1 MFVIELFG
9 SFYDLL
15 FYFDQFDPEV
25 QLFASHFMIGIEG
38 DGRFFFC
45 RHFRREWLTKLVRQ
59 IYLLSGFQI
68 FRARK
73 LCNFNRKYS
82 IRIGWAVG
90 FFRH

>member
-45 RHFRREWLTKLVRQ
+45 RHFAGNGCPNWFVRYTCCPASRFSEPGSCA
-59 IYLLSGFQI
+59 ISTVNTAFGS
-68 FRARK
+68 A
-73 LCNFNRKYS
+73 
-82 IRIGWAVG
+82 AP
-90 FFRH
+90 